1 MSLKRKR
8 STSTTADSVQ
18 NTTLSS
24 PSSTTSTTSFSPSH
38 LSTFYTQSKP
48 LSPFSAHPQESSK
61 PRLSATDLNSRTQ
74 KRYRDNR
81 PPESII
87 HAETMRKLFSAQ
99 RQPHLSPPATPGESM
114 QREEMEWGQESEVAW
129 NGEEMVVDVQEG
141 GGRGQRSLEAFWGRG
156 YGR

>member
-8 STSTTADSVQ
+8 STSISADSAQ

-48 LSPFSAHPQESSK
+48 LSPFPAHPSESSK
-61 PRLSATDLNSRTQ
+61 SRLSATDLTSRTQ

-114 QREEMEWGQESEVAW
+114 QGDGMDWGQESEVA
-129 NGEEMVVDVQEG
+129 GDVEEMVVDVQEG
-141 GGRGQRSLEAFWGRG
+141 GERGQRSLEAFWGRTD
-156 YGR
+156 GR